1 MERNSKGRRKDEIY
15 KSKKHLG
22 SGTFGRVEKV
32 VSKIDGNVYALKLI

>member
-1 MERNSKGRRKDEIY
+1 MDRNTRGKKKDEIY

-32 VSKIDGNVYALKLI
+32 VSKVD